1 MALSFPFRL
10 DPHTGG
16 ALTADEGSQQ
26 HISETIAVHVL
37 THPGERHLNPGFGY
51 PTLPFS
57 EPIEAGPLQL
67 SLTDNGLGHVRVTE
81 VSTVPAGDGAAES
94 SITWEVA

>member
-26 HISETIAVHVL
+26 HISESIAVHVL
-37 THPGERHLNPGFGY
+37 THPGERHLNPGFGTH
-51 PTLPFS
+51 TLPFS

-67 SLTDNGLGHVRVTE
+67 NLTDNGMGHVRVTDVNTTVTGE
-81 VSTVPAGDGAAES
+81 SMADST
-94 SITWEVA
+94 ITWEIA